1 MVWYVRCTYCAEQY
15 GIVLLQLFYATIR
28 YVFAG
33 LLVGITAP
41 VVVLE
46 VKLECLQRRCEGIED
61 LDAGFYDLWS
71 NAITVCESAS
81 IRDVYSTAS
90 IIPSA
95 FTITCETSIRSF

>member
-1 MVWYVRCTYCAEQY
+1 MTPPTSHSYPFKTITSGPPRCARLKHSPT
-15 GIVLLQLFYATIR
+15 
-28 YVFAG
+28 
-33 LLVGITAP
+33 
-41 VVVLE
+41 
-46 VKLECLQRRCEGIED
+46 
-61 LDAGFYDLWS
+61 DLWS